1 MTRIYEARNRV
12 PTNASVIILRQICM
26 KQSRLRE
33 LINPAVGF
41 SNLRGAFQIAS
52 SHSWRIL
59 ASLRTTVRVDTFN
72 SFAMSSLV

>member
-1 MTRIYEARNRV
+1 MRPGVARDMRLHSSDTITRV
-12 PTNASVIILRQICM
+12 VHM
-26 KQSRLRE
+26 
-33 LINPAVGF
+33 NPAVGF
-41 SNLRGAFQIAS
+41 SNLRRAFQIPS